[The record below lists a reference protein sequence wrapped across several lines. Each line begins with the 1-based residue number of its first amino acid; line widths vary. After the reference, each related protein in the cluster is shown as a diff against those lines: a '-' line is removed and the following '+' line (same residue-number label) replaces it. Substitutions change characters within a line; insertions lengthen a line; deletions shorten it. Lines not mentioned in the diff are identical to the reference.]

1 MCLHLWVK
9 GGCCASFDGKMSVQA
24 FSSLCTHV
32 PALPWIS
39 VSVHWCWKSLLAEK
53 EFLIGAVKRAGS
65 FPRQCQGNLL
75 HLKPLSLLSQ
85 LCSWELGE
93 VQGST
98 AGLSSLSQCSLSLP
112 SVGSRD

>member
-1 MCLHLWVK
+1 MCLHLWVN